1 LNTVDNQ
8 IQSLLERIYGPDT
21 ALQAADRLN
30 RLMIAFP
37 ARPAQKQSF
46 FSGSDTVLITYGNT
60 LNRPGQAPL
69 ATLGEFARTR
79 LKDAVSAVH
88 VLPFFP
94 YSSDDGFSVIDFY
107 RVDPDLGTWDDIAAL
122 CRDFDLMID
131 LVLNHISA
139 QSPWFS
145 RYLAG
150 EPGFEDLA
158 IEARPGEDLMCVVR
172 PRTTPLLT
180 PFKKAD
186 GTTVHV
192 WTTFSADQVDLNYC
206 SVSVLEKMV
215 DVLLFYVGQGAAF
228 IRLDAVAYL
237 WKKPGTHCIHL
248 EQTHDMVRLFRAV
261 LDRVAPDTVLV
272 TETNVPHAENISY
285 FGHGGDEAQVVYNF
299 TLPPLLLH
307 AFITENTA
315 ALTRWVATLELP
327 SDRTTFLN
335 FTASHDGIGV
345 RPLEGI
351 LPEAE
356 IDRLTAHTLEN
367 GGQVSFRTRPDG
379 SRAPYELN
387 ITYLDALSRAGD
399 SDTARAARLLA
410 SLAVQL
416 ALPGIPAV
424 YIHTLLGTR
433 NWTDGVKQTGRAR
446 TINRRPLDTDDVNRA
461 IDTPGTLG
469 HAVFHAALYL
479 LALRRRQPAFHPNA
493 PFAVLDLSSRVFAI
507 RRTCAG
513 QTLVAVTSVSGAS
526 QAIGLPPDT
535 PSQMTDLI
543 TGRPMNPA
551 ALHLEP
557 WQTVWLADAAPL

>member
-1 LNTVDNQ
+1 
-8 IQSLLERIYGPDT
+8 
-21 ALQAADRLN
+21 
-30 RLMIAFP
+30 
-37 ARPAQKQSF
+37 
-46 FSGSDTVLITYGNT
+46 
-60 LNRPGQAPL
+60 
-69 ATLGEFARTR
+69 ARTR
-79 LKDAVSAVH
+79 LKDAFSAVH

-122 CRDFDLMID
+122 GRDFDLMVD

-145 RYLAG
+145 RYLAK

-180 PFKKAD
+180 PFTKAD

-215 DVLLFYVGQGAAF
+215 DVLLFYVGQGATF
-228 IRLDAVAYL
+228 IRLDAVAFL
-237 WKKPGTHCIHL
+237 WKKPGTYCIHL
-248 EQTHDMVRLFRAV
+248 EQTHDMVRLFRTV
-261 LDRVAPDTVLV
+261 LDRAAPDTVLV

-315 ALTRWVATLELP
+315 ALTQWAATLELP

-351 LPEAE
+351 LPAAE
-356 IDRLTAHTLEN
+356 IDLLVGHTREN
-367 GGQVSFRTRPDG
+367 GGQVSFRTNPDG
-379 SRAPYELN
+379 TQIPYELN
-387 ITYLDALSRAGD
+387 ITYLDALGRPGD
-399 SDTARAARLLA
+399 DDTTRAARLLA
-410 SLAVQL
+410 ALAVQL

-433 NWTDGVKQTGRAR
+433 NWTDGAKQTGPAR
-446 TINRRPLDTDDVNRA
+446 TINRRPLDMDDVNQA
-461 IDTPGTLG
+461 IDTPGTLRHTLF
-469 HAVFHAALYL
+469 HAVVDL
-479 LALRRRQPAFHPNA
+479 LRIRRRQPAFHPNA
-493 PFAVLDLSSRVFAI
+493 PFDVLFLSSKAFAI
-507 RRTCAG
+507 KRKCAG
-513 QTLVAVTSVSGAS
+513 QTLFAVTNVSGSPLALL
-526 QAIGLPPDT
+526 LPIETGSP
-535 PSQMTDLI
+535 PMTDLV
-543 TGRPMNPA
+543 TGKATPDG
-551 ALHLEP
+551 ALHLKP
-557 WQTVWLADAAPL
+557 WQTMWLAARVF